1 MAEKEVKETKPSVT
15 TVELTEV
22 VTQTAPAVK
31 LPDGKVVSMEEYFVW
46 LGQQIFDIKK
56 SVA

>member
-1 MAEKEVKETKPSVT
+1 MAEKEVKETKQVGA
-15 TVELTEV
+15 VELTEV

-31 LPDGKVVSMEEYFVW
+31 LPDGSVVSMEQYFVW